1 MRMDTDTM
9 LRLLRGE
16 LSESEARK
24 TRDVIAADPNLAA
37 EFRRIQC
44 IESRLK
50 ESAAD
55 SFGPYFSDRVMK
67 RILSKA
73 AAGRSAFYESLQWV
87 FVRLAVASVIV
98 VVGLGFYSAI
108 DARESE
114 FASNTIEAV
123 FGLPSADLESLFY
136 LQGI

>member
-1 MRMDTDTM
+1 MRMDIDTM

-16 LSESEARK
+16 LSELETRK
-24 TRDVIAADPNLAA
+24 VRDAIAEDPTIAA
-37 EFRRIQC
+37 EFRHIQRM
-44 IESRLK
+44 ESLLK
-50 ESAAD
+50 ENAAD

-67 RILSKA
+67 RIMSKA

-87 FVRLAVASVIV
+87 FLRLAVASVIA
-98 VVGLGFYSAI
+98 VVGFGVYSAI

-114 FASNTIEAV
+114 LASNTIEAV